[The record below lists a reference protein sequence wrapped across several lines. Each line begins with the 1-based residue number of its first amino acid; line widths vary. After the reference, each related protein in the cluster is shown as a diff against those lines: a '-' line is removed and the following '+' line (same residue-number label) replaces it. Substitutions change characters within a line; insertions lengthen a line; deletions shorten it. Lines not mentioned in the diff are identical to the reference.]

1 MLYGNSQHNPAS
13 RFLSDIDGGET
24 TVSDA
29 PPARPFTP
37 QNTGSDMHYTPEDTL
52 QVDVGARVKHQLFGI
67 GAVVEV
73 DGEMLSIAFKNKGIK
88 KIKRKFCATGDYRMN
103 QLKARLIKG
112 VSFTILPVLYLLIH
126 NSHRVRVLITYKD
139 EILLQRSSV
148 GHQKW
153 SVPGG
158 GVQRNESDEDAAI
171 REVQEEVGIKLRTK
185 DLKKLGWQRAP
196 YNKGW
201 PYMNL
206 TFFHVQLEKKSSTL
220 LLLVHL
226 KFLKLPGFR

>member
-1 MLYGNSQHNPAS
+1 
-13 RFLSDIDGGET
+13 
-24 TVSDA
+24 
-29 PPARPFTP
+29 
-37 QNTGSDMHYTPEDTL
+37 
-52 QVDVGARVKHQLFGI
+52 
-67 GAVVEV
+67 
-73 DGEMLSIAFKNKGIK
+73 
-88 KIKRKFCATGDYRMN
+88 MN

-171 REVQEEVGIKLRTK
+171 REVKEEVGIKLSLK
-185 DLKKLGWQRAP
+185 DLKKLGWQRAS

-206 TFFHVQLEKKSSTL
+206 TFFHVQLEKKQNATISRPL
-220 LLLVHL
+220 EILEAAWIPLND
-226 KFLKLPGFR
+226 LPSGRSQTIATALEFCKTASDKHVT